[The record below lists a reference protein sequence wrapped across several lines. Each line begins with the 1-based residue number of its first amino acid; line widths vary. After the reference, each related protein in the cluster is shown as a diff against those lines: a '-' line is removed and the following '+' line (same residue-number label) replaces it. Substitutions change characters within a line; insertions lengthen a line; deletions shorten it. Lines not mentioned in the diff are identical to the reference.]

1 LPSFLE
7 AFNLRHMNQFSDS
20 GSSLNLEREL
30 TELEGLQGRPSMKSV
45 RFLVFRVF
53 LLIAFLS
60 TYLYF
65 LYGQEREQGVP
76 IARNA
81 AWNDLVR
88 QIDPSMDDSP
98 HETLGKEIVLI
109 QKFLREHQSEVSVGI
124 YDINVFK
131 AIDQARA
138 RLQKADKDLEA
149 IRNELSYRETQ
160 ATAGR

>member
-1 LPSFLE
+1 LE
-7 AFNLRHMNQFSDS
+7 D
-20 GSSLNLEREL
+20 
-30 TELEGLQGRPSMKSV
+30 LQGRPSMKSV
-45 RFLVFRVF
+45 RFLVFRVL
-53 LLIAFLS
+53 LLIAFL
-60 TYLYF
+60 TTHLYF
-65 LYGQEREQGVP
+65 LSGQEREQGIP

-149 IRNELSYRETQ
+149 IRNELSYGETP
-160 ATAGR
+160 AIAGR

>member
-1 LPSFLE
+1 LPSFLKVY
-7 AFNLRHMNQFSDS
+7 NLGRMNQFADS
-20 GSSLNLEREL
+20 GNLLSIEREFS
-30 TELEGLQGRPSMKSV
+30 ELEDLQRRPSMKSV
-45 RFLVFRVF
+45 RFLVFRVL
-53 LLIAFLS
+53 LLIAFL
-60 TYLYF
+60 TTHLYF
-65 LYGQEREQGVP
+65 LSGQEREQGIP

-88 QIDPSMDDSP
+88 QIDPTMDDSP

-149 IRNELSYRETQ
+149 IRNELSYRETH
-160 ATAGR
+160 AIAGR

>member
-1 LPSFLE
+1 
-7 AFNLRHMNQFSDS
+7 MNQFTDS
-20 GSSLNLEREL
+20 GNSLNLEREL
-30 TELEGLQGRPSMKSV
+30 SELEDLQERPSMKSV
-45 RFLVFRVF
+45 RSLVFRVL
-53 LLIAFLS
+53 LLIAFLT

-81 AWNDLVR
+81 EWNDLVR
-88 QIDPSMDDSP
+88 QMDPSINDSP

-109 QKFLREHQSEVSVGI
+109 QNFLREHQSETSVGV
-124 YDINVFK
+124 YDMTVFK

-149 IRNELSYRETQ
+149 IRNELSYRESQ

>member
-1 LPSFLE
+1 LPSFLKVY
-7 AFNLRHMNQFSDS
+7 NLGRMKQFTDS
-20 GSSLNLEREL
+20 GNLLSIEREFS
-30 TELEGLQGRPSMKSV
+30 ELEDLQRRPSMKSV
-45 RFLVFRVF
+45 RFLVFRVL
-53 LLIAFLS
+53 LLIAFL
-60 TYLYF
+60 TTHLYF
-65 LYGQEREQGVP
+65 LSGQEREQGIP

-88 QIDPSMDDSP
+88 QIDPSLVDSP

-149 IRNELSYRETQ
+149 IRNELSYRETH
-160 ATAGR
+160 AIAGR